1 MAKYLW
7 DLNLDEIPL
16 SWENVYQD
24 ALANYPDG
32 ELIPSDESWDDIQRN
47 YFFHSVKYRQLIIE
61 TFNKYKTNAIE
72 LMGKKHSLD
81 FKDFINQIIKTDVI
95 LYNLLFD
102 WICDEDSFDISSFNP
117 NNFYNNIVNYE
128 FYFKD
133 NSDLNGFEQIE
144 SLKLI
149 NFICYKKPII
159 F

>member
-7 DLNLDEIPL
+7 NLNLDKIPL
-16 SWENVYQD
+16 GWEDTYKESIVNC
-24 ALANYPDG
+24 PDG
-32 ELIPSDESWDDIQRN
+32 KLIPSDESWDDIQRS
-47 YFFHSVKYRQLIIE
+47 YFFHPVKYRQLIIE
-61 TFNKYKTNAIE
+61 NFNNHKANAIE
-72 LMGKKHSLD
+72 LMDKKYSLN

-117 NNFYNNIVNYE
+117 NNFYNNILDCE

-133 NSDLNGFEQIE
+133 NSDISGFEQIE

-149 NFICYKKPII
+149 NFICYNKPII